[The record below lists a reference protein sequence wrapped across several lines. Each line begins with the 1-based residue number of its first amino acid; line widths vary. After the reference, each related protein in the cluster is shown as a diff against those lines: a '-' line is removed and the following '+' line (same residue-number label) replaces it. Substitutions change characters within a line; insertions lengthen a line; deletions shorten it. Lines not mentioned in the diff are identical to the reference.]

1 MKQPMQ
7 SSLRQPVNLIAPLE
21 HGMVSDAAQGGDEQS
36 EADAALDASFA
47 AFSALLDYPDAAL
60 LDARESIERHLR
72 GEARLPPRQRAGLE
86 RFFAFWRERD
96 LIALQENYVAL
107 FDRGRSTSL
116 HLFEHVHGES
126 RDRGQAMV
134 DLLQTYEQHGLFLR
148 TGELPDYLPVFLE
161 YLSRLPAPDARAALA
176 ETGEIIRAL
185 ATQLAERKSHY
196 SFVVGALLPLAG
208 LPALEA
214 PAVAENDEAATPLS
228 AVDYRELDAAYADEP
243 VRFMGAPAPAEETVR
258 FYDKRPERQ
267 PWADRCEEERP

>member
-7 SSLRQPVNLIAPLE
+7 SPLRQPAEFPEPLQHGAAP
-21 HGMVSDAAQGGDEQS
+21 DAAQGEDEHTD
-36 EADAALDASFA
+36 ADAALDASFA

-60 LDARESIERHLR
+60 LDARESIERRLR
-72 GEARLPPRQRAGLE
+72 GDARLPPRQRAGLE
-86 RFFAFWRERD
+86 CFFAFLRERD
-96 LIALQENYVAL
+96 LLALQENYVAL

-134 DLLQTYEQHGLFLR
+134 DLLRTYEQRGLFLR

-176 ETGEIIRAL
+176 EPGEIIRAI

-208 LPALEA
+208 LPALEV
-214 PAVAENDEAATPLS
+214 PAFSENDDAATPMS

-243 VRFMGAPAPAEETVR
+243 VRFVGAPAPAEEAVR

-267 PWADRCEEERP
+267 PWADRSEEERP